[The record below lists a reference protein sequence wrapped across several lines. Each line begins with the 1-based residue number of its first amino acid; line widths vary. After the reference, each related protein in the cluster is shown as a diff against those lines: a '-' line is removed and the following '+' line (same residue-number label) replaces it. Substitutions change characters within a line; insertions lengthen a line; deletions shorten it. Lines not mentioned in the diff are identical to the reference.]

1 MRDYLCHTK
10 SCASYGKSIR
20 KEKLEG
26 AFEDMLQE
34 LRPSKELF
42 CLATAMFEDWWDIRV
57 KSVGQEASTLKIEIR
72 KVEGKVEQFL
82 ERVVQTDSPTLIRTY
97 ETQIKKLE
105 EDKLVMQEKIRKCGR
120 PLDSF
125 QETYRTAINFFENP
139 QKLWLSDHIEHKTLL
154 LRMVFAEKL
163 PYDRKEGYRTAAK
176 SLPFS
181 LLEGLQQGNY
191 EMVEPSGIEPLTS
204 CMPCKRSPS

>member
-1 MRDYLCHTK
+1 MTLRKNPPSITPAFTRAAQGMPSVTPKGHTK
-10 SCASYGKSIR
+10 PAPETKQSFDMPGPGGNAVRHSFVQQGLT
-20 KEKLEG
+20 KL
-26 AFEDMLQE
+26 AA
-34 LRPSKELF
+34 R
-42 CLATAMFEDWWDIRV
+42 LA
-57 KSVGQEASTLKIEIR
+57 
-72 KVEGKVEQFL
+72 
-82 ERVVQTDSPTLIRTY
+82 IRTY

-181 LLEGLQQGNY
+181 LLEGLQQCDY
-191 EMVEPSGIEPLTS
+191 EMVEANGIEPMTFCLQSRCSTN
-204 CMPCKRSPS
+204 